1 DGEGRDAAPMNRLY
15 AIEST
20 PTLTGAKADHRLPLR
35 ASEIEAAA
43 RALSGEGT
51 GSFGNPAAQKFLA
64 AAAKDLQAH
73 RGRSLV
79 IAGDYQPA
87 SVHHLAHAL
96 NQSLDNVGT
105 TVTYQPTIEVNASDQ
120 VASLKD
126 LTQAMD
132 AGQVDFLVILG
143 GNPVFTAPSD
153 LKFADALAK
162 VPLSISYGLH
172 TDETSI
178 RCHWNLPAS
187 HAFERC

>member
-1 DGEGRDAAPMNRLY
+1 
-15 AIEST
+15 
-20 PTLTGAKADHRLPLR
+20 AKADHRLTLR

-43 RALSGEGT
+43 QALSGSGS
-51 GSFGNPAAQKFLA
+51 GSFSNANASKFLA
-64 AAAKDLQAH
+64 AVVKDLQAH

-87 SVHHLAHAL
+87 SVHALAHAL
-96 NQSLDNVGT
+96 NASLGNVGT
-105 TVTYQPTIEVNASDQ
+105 TVTYQPTIEVNSSDQ
-120 VASLKD
+120 LASLKD

-132 AGQVDFLVILG
+132 AGQVDLVVILG